1 MAGGRGGGRGSWG
14 MGCRGARG
22 PEPPSCAPPPGRSPP
37 PAAPLRPRLCLSPPR
52 CALGASPA
60 PWPGLPRS
68 TRRWGYPP
76 GKGSG
81 PPGFCPGLLPLL
93 SVRLGLPRPG
103 EGAGSG
109 LCLPPHA
116 PPRGPD
122 SGVRGR
128 TGDARPVYPPRA
140 ASAPTGGAARA
151 GEGEGSPPRP
161 CDLPWA
167 LHPGTQDPQSL
178 LPQTHQSCLSSLL
191 PPAPRCLLPGPG
203 RPEPVAR

>member
-14 MGCRGARG
+14 MGYRGASG
-22 PEPPSCAPPPGRSPP
+22 PEPPSRAPPPGPSAP
-37 PAAPLRPRLCLSPPR
+37 PAAPLRQRLCLSPPR
-52 CALGASPA
+52 CAPEASAA
-60 PWPGLPRS
+60 PRPGLPRS
-68 TRRWGYPP
+68 TRGWGCPP
-76 GKGSG
+76 GEGSG

-93 SVRLGLPRPG
+93 SVRLGLRGPG
-103 EGAGSG
+103 RGQVLACASP
-109 LCLPPHA
+109 LHA

-151 GEGEGSPPRP
+151 GEGEGSPPQP

-178 LPQTHQSCLSSLL
+178 LPQTHPSGLSSLL
-191 PPAPRCLLPGPG
+191 LPAPRCLLPGPG